1 MGATRPTPTRDRQ
14 AVASAGGGLEIAKT
28 VPITG
33 CTPLVMTP
41 NTTRALGAALLL
53 VPGVLSA
60 ATVEERLAEMEARL
74 GALSSENAAL
84 RQQLDAVAKKQAE
97 SPVTPAG
104 KVKKLSIGGYIQV
117 QGETGDAPDS
127 RFPVND
133 RFLVRRARLT
143 VKGSFAEDI
152 DFTFQS
158 EFGNGNM
165 SANTAYRA
173 QLTDLFVRWKKFDF
187 AAVQV
192 GQFKTPFGYE
202 QLLPDTKN
210 PFVERSLPNDR
221 LTLGRQI
228 GAMVSGDF
236 LDQRLSYSVGAFSGN
251 GVNNGGNDNENFLT
265 VGRVAGVPVKTKAV
279 TITAGANAFTS
290 DDGLGAAAVQ
300 RDGYGLDLQFKAGR
314 FDGGAEWLC
323 VDANPAAG
331 VDTTAD
337 GWSAHV
343 GYMIL
348 AEKLR
353 AGLRYET
360 YDPDTDTADD
370 ESKSWTLGLTYF
382 LKGDD
387 LKFSLNYVLGDP
399 AGALS
404 DQGRL
409 LAQAQVIF

>member
-1 MGATRPTPTRDRQ
+1 MREAPL
-14 AVASAGGGLEIAKT
+14 ASSFNLMKSLSTKSLA
-28 VPITG
+28 
-33 CTPLVMTP
+33 C
-41 NTTRALGAALLL
+41 LLL
-53 VPGVLSA
+53 PGIVSA

-74 GALSSENAAL
+74 GTLASENAAL
-84 RQQLDAVAKKQAE
+84 KQQLDAVAKKQAD
-97 SPVTPAG
+97 PIIAPGG
-104 KVKKLSIGGYIQV
+104 KVKKLSVGGYVQV

-133 RFLVRRARLT
+133 RFLVRRARLNI
-143 VKGSFAEDI
+143 KGSFAEDI

-165 SANTAYRA
+165 AANTAYRA

-187 AAVQV
+187 ATVQV

-202 QLLPDTKN
+202 QLVQDTKN

-221 LTLGRQI
+221 LTLSRQI

-236 LDQRLSYSVGAFSGN
+236 LEQRLSYAVGAFNGN

-265 VGRVAGVPVKTKAV
+265 VGRVSGVPVKTKSLTV
-279 TITAGANAFTS
+279 SAGANAFTT
-290 DDGLGAAAVQ
+290 DDGLAAAAVQ
-300 RDGYGLDLQFKAGR
+300 RDGYGLDVQFKAGR
-314 FDGGAEWLC
+314 LDGGAEWLC
-323 VDANPAAG
+323 VDSNPASGAD
-331 VDTTAD
+331 VTAD

-343 GYMIL
+343 GYMVV
-348 AEKLR
+348 ADKLR

-360 YDPDTDTADD
+360 YDPNTDKSDD
-370 ESKSWTLGLTYF
+370 ESENWTLGLTYF

-404 DQGRL
+404 NQGRL

>member
-1 MGATRPTPTRDRQ
+1 MKNLIH
-14 AVASAGGGLEIAKT
+14 GG
-28 VPITG
+28 V
-33 CTPLVMTP
+33 
-41 NTTRALGAALLL
+41 ALLAL
-53 VPGVLSA
+53 PCIAAA

-74 GALSSENAAL
+74 GALASENAVL

-97 SPVTPAG
+97 PVVTIAG
-104 KVKKLSIGGYIQV
+104 KEKKLSIGGYIQV

-158 EFGNGNM
+158 DFGNSNM
-165 SANTAYRA
+165 SENKDYRA

-187 AAVQV
+187 ATVQV

-210 PFVERSLPNDR
+210 PFVERSLPSDK
-221 LTLGRQI
+221 LTLSRQI

-236 LDQRLSYSVGAFSGN
+236 LGERLSYSVGAFNGN
-251 GVNNGGNDNENFLT
+251 KVNNGGNDNENFLT
-265 VGRVAGVPVKTKAV
+265 VARVSGVPVKTKALTV
-279 TITAGANAFTS
+279 SVGANAFTT
-290 DDGLGAAAVQ
+290 DDGLGSSAVQ
-300 RDGYGLDLQFKAGR
+300 RDGYGLDAQFKAGR
-314 FDGGAEWLC
+314 LDGAVEWLR
-323 VDANPAAG
+323 VDSNPASGANG
-331 VDTTAD
+331 TAD

-343 GYMIL
+343 GYMIWEN
-348 AEKLR
+348 ALR

-360 YDPDTDTADD
+360 FDPDTNKRDD
-370 ESKSWTLGLTYF
+370 ESENWTLGLTYF

-399 AGALS
+399 AGPLS
-404 DQGRL
+404 SQGRL